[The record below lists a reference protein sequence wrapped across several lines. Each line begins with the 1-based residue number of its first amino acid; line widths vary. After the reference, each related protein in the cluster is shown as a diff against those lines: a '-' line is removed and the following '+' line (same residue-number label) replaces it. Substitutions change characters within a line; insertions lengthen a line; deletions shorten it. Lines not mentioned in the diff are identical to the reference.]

1 MRRTLSSIA
10 ALDQAA
16 QIANRRWLHE
26 CKGLAAHLSEYLLQD
41 HQIVIIVSFQ
51 VTLREI
57 TAEAPKSSPVI
68 NDASLRSMD
77 HHPVVK
83 IVADLLSNYLP
94 RSRPPSAS
102 WLTEPWI

>member
-41 HQIVIIVSFQ
+41 HQMVSFQ

-68 NDASLRSMD
+68 NDASLR
-77 HHPVVK
+77 
-83 IVADLLSNYLP
+83 
-94 RSRPPSAS
+94 
-102 WLTEPWI
+102 